1 MVRVALAA
9 TGKDPFAERR
19 GAARVVV
26 DSGQFDA
33 KEMWL
38 SKSGLVDDHAKEILL
53 GPEHVFSLE
62 GHPGVQLAPYF
73 FGVVGAAGMLEMGS
87 FNDAFIFA
95 YVVGGP
101 AHDGSNIMMLPWNGL
116 CGRVLTK
123 LEGEDVARRCVSD
136 LEWKEAMH
144 TARNNARTVFEKAL
158 RKPTEQG
165 GALLLDGALV
175 EIAYNTWME
184 LGGAD
189 IAAKPIAAKLTVD
202 RGGHVS
208 IALEVLRSAPPVSW
222 S

>member
-9 TGKDPFAERR
+9 AGKDPFAERR

-26 DSGQFDA
+26 DGGRFDA

-62 GHPGVQLAPYF
+62 GKPGLQLAPYF

-87 FNDAFIFA
+87 FNDAFVFA

-101 AHDGSNIMMLPWNGL
+101 ARDGSNIMMLPWSGL
-116 CGRVLTK
+116 RDRVLTK
-123 LEGEDVARRCVSD
+123 LEGEEVARRCVSD
-136 LEWKEAMH
+136 REWKEAMD
-144 TARNNARTVFEKAL
+144 TARNHARTVFEKAL
-158 RKPTEQG
+158 HKPTEQG

-175 EIAYNTWME
+175 EIAYNT
-184 LGGAD
+184 
-189 IAAKPIAAKLTVD
+189 
-202 RGGHVS
+202 
-208 IALEVLRSAPPVSW
+208 
-222 S
+222 